1 MSDLST
7 TQNRDTSNRVKRIYL
22 VRHGQTKAN
31 AKEFVPSKEEPLNE
45 LGLQQAELLAL
56 RVANLDVQKLV
67 VSDFIRAQQTIAP
80 IVALKGLVPEIVPAF
95 GEMLEPSSLHGVS
108 ELEERVLLYRKERNH
123 NVENSAWVFEDG
135 ESYHGIQTRINQAR
149 AFLEAQEEENI
160 LVVAHAFFIQC
171 FTASTLLQTT
181 VPTKEMLS
189 VATTFRMSNTGISL
203 LTIEDNKWR
212 VVMHN
217 DHAHFAE

>member
-1 MSDLST
+1 M
-7 TQNRDTSNRVKRIYL
+7 KRIYL

-31 AKEFVPSKEEPLNE
+31 AEEYVPSKEEPLNE
-45 LGLQQAELLAL
+45 LGLQQAELLAT

-80 IVALKGLVPEIVPAF
+80 IVALKRLEPEIVPAF
-95 GEMLEPSSLHGVS
+95 GEMLEPASIHGVL
-108 ELEERVLLYRKERNH
+108 EAEERVLQYRKERNL
-123 NVENSAWVFEDG
+123 NVENNTWQFEDG
-135 ESYHGIQTRINQAR
+135 ESYYSIQMRINQAR

-181 VPTKEMLS
+181 LPTKEMLS

-203 LTIEDNKWR
+203 LTFEDSSWK